1 MDCDNDHSDNADMW
15 ITTAMVDNYFPD
27 VNYVVVPSRNNNKS
41 KGNVSARPRFHVYFP
56 IDEIKNA
63 KQYADIKKAI
73 AEQYYF
79 FDKNAIDAARF
90 ISGNDACVI
99 WHEGSC
105 DITSYIQQPSRTKA
119 DDVIMEGSRN
129 STMSHYASKVIKR
142 FGDTDEAYQLF
153 LDKATLCN
161 PPLDDSEL
169 ATIWKS
175 AQNFYS
181 RIAIQEGYVAPDDFN
196 NDFKFEMDLQ
206 YKPIDYTD
214 VGQAEVLTQQADSNM
229 ANVTVNQYTDID
241 LV

>member
-1 MDCDNDHSDNADMW
+1 M
-15 ITTAMVDNYFPD
+15 
-27 VNYVVVPSRNNNKS
+27 
-41 KGNVSARPRFHVYFP
+41 
-56 IDEIKNA
+56 
-63 KQYADIKKAI
+63 
-73 AEQYYF
+73 
-79 FDKNAIDAARF
+79 
-90 ISGNDACVI
+90 
-99 WHEGSC
+99 
-105 DITSYIQQPSRTKA
+105 
-119 DDVIMEGSRN
+119 IMEGSSN

-161 PPLDDSEL
+161 PPFDDSEL

>member
-1 MDCDNDHSDNADMW
+1 MKFRINTSNFKGNAKNCYYPNCLEIDNMNDMKEAVAYDHVCATFKGNKRGIEHFVSSNVIVMDCDNDHSNNADMW

-105 DITSYIQQPSRTKA
+105 DITSYIQQPTRTKA
-119 DDVIMEGSRN
+119 DDVIM
-129 STMSHYASKVIKR
+129 
-142 FGDTDEAYQLF
+142 
-153 LDKATLCN
+153 
-161 PPLDDSEL
+161 
-169 ATIWKS
+169 
-175 AQNFYS
+175 
-181 RIAIQEGYVAPDDFN
+181 
-196 NDFKFEMDLQ
+196 
-206 YKPIDYTD
+206 
-214 VGQAEVLTQQADSNM
+214 
-229 ANVTVNQYTDID
+229 
-241 LV
+241 